1 MEEQKDNRTI
11 SEIMS
16 DLEKACLDF
25 QAKWQAFETNFKL
38 KYTDSTNQE
47 KD

>member
-1 MEEQKDNRTI
+1 MKEQDNRTI
-11 SEIMS
+11 PEIMT

-25 QAKWQAFETNFKL
+25 QTKWQAFIDNYKAT
-38 KYTDSTNQE
+38 YSDSTKQE

>member
-1 MEEQKDNRTI
+1 MKEKQDNRTI

-16 DLEKACLDF
+16 DIEKACLDF
-25 QAKWQAFETNFKL
+25 QAKWQAFIDNYKAT
-38 KYTDSTNQE
+38 YPDSTNQE

>member
-1 MEEQKDNRTI
+1 MEEQDNRTI
-11 SEIMS
+11 QEIMS

-25 QAKWQAFETNFKL
+25 QAKWQAFETNFKS
-38 KYTDSTNQE
+38 KYPDSTNQE